1 MIDNLKLAISEKDIQ
16 KAREIVKS
24 ELLEKNYP
32 HEIFR
37 DALDLASDYN
47 VFAEHDNENF
57 IDDPEKWT
65 KEYLLKLKNDL
76 NSNFS
81 KERFVKAYYVFKK
94 MAGKEEKK
102 DKELLITINKRCK
115 NFLFMIETGAAVIG
129 AVTVGAG
136 IYYLRKKIKK

>member
-16 KAREIVKS
+16 KAREILKS

-81 KERFVKAYYVFKK
+81 KERFVKAYYVSKK